1 MTLSPTKLLTTEAR
15 SGRHPA
21 LQAAPREQ
29 RVILGTLF
37 STDGNLGLGTRLP
50 RTGSGQPAEA
60 TPTTISSITTISSS
74 GNSQDQA
81 TPTEQQAAAATT
93 WATVATPEVR
103 GMPAGIINT
112 PTVISSTRITAAA
125 KAATT
130 AADTTTGT
138 GGTRGDR
145 PCRPSTFVFVPSPH
159 LPSALRHPPH
169 LPRPPSPSP
178 SLSLSVSQ

>member
-1 MTLSPTKLLTTEAR
+1 MM
-15 SGRHPA
+15 
-21 LQAAPREQ
+21 
-29 RVILGTLF
+29 
-37 STDGNLGLGTRLP
+37 
-50 RTGSGQPAEA
+50 PAEA
-60 TPTTISSITTISSS
+60 TPTTNSSITTISSS

-112 PTVISSTRITAAA
+112 PTVIST
-125 KAATT
+125 TT

-159 LPSALRHPPH
+159 SPSALRHPPH
-169 LPRPPSPSP
+169 L
-178 SLSLSVSQ
+178 SLSLSLS